1 MGLIEIEGM
10 KFYAYHG
17 HFDAEKVVGNNFE
30 VNIQIKTNCTKAAKT
45 DDLKDALNYQEVYN
59 LIKAEMIQKSDLL
72 ENVASRILESL
83 YKQFKSI
90 EKAKVKISKLNPP
103 MGGEIKQVS
112 VTLEK

>member
-17 HFDAEKVVGNNFE
+17 HFEAEKVVGNQFE
-30 VNIQIKTNCTKAAKT
+30 VNVRIKTNCSEAAQT
-45 DDLKDALNYQEVYN
+45 DNLKHALNYQEVY
-59 LIKAEMIQKSDLL
+59 LLIQKEMNIVSNLL
-72 ENVASRILESL
+72 ENVAGRILDSL
-83 YKQFKSI
+83 YNNFSGI
-90 EKAKVKISKLNPP
+90 ENAQVKISKLNPP